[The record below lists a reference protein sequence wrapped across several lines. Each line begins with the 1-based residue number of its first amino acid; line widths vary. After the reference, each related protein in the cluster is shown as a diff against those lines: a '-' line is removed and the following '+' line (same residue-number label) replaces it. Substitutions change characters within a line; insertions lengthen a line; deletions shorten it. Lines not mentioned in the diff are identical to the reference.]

1 MTSPSEHWLLRL
13 DAAAWLAAAQREL
26 ELGEGADGLRRRQ
39 VTHARRAGGMALNAL
54 LQAEH
59 QRGVP
64 LDLVDTKWGRS
75 YIDHLR
81 AAAVDESCDPALRSS
96 CETLMA
102 VPVVA
107 QAAPTLIRLRQDETP
122 GRQAVAA
129 AQELVQLVSVLLAD
143 SASA

>member
-1 MTSPSEHWLLRL
+1 MSEGSEHWLLRL
-13 DAAAWLAAAQREL
+13 DAAAWLAAAQREV
-26 ELGEGADGLRRRQ
+26 ELGDDADGFRRRQ

-54 LQAEH
+54 LHAEYE
-59 QRGVP
+59 GGAALPV
-64 LDLVDTKWGRS
+64 VEAKWGRS

-81 AAAVDESCDPALRSS
+81 AVAGDESCDPALRKA
-96 CETLMA
+96 CETLTA

-122 GRQAVAA
+122 GRKAVAA
-129 AQELVQLVSVLLAD
+129 AQELLRLVSLLLAD